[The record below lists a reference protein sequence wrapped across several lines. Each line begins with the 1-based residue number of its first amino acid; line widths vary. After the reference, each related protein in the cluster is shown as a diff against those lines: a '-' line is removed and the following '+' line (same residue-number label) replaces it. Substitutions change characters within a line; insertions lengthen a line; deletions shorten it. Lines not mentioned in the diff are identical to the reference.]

1 MLPFHGKING
11 AESNVKPIIDLFPKW
26 NVTDADGKAGLNMKE
41 KEVAR
46 MKVSEDQIPQIAPL
60 VKSLWPEHSAEDLAE
75 ILKDYVGGEESAV
88 FAAKRDG
95 RIVGAALCCLRHD
108 YVEGCESSPVGYLE
122 GICVDADYRMRGIAA
137 SLCRECEDWAEALGC
152 SEFASDCEL
161 TNADSLCFHLS
172 VGFRE
177 ENRIICFRKV
187 LKQPAGMP

>member
-1 MLPFHGKING
+1 MRASTRSYLAQIARKEAMLPFHGNIDG
-11 AESNVKPIIDLFPKW
+11 AKSNIKPIIDLFPKW

-60 VKSLWPEHSAEDLAE
+60 VKVLWPEHPAEELTE

-108 YVEGCESSPVGYLE
+108 YVEGCE
-122 GICVDADYRMRGIAA
+122 
-137 SLCRECEDWAEALGC
+137 
-152 SEFASDCEL
+152 L
-161 TNADSLCFHLS
+161 TNADSLRFHLS